1 MSVTVEK
8 CIGVVDGGMLILE
21 ELQTVTLEGVRV
33 PRVGVAGGSAMRTV
47 LQRCA
52 QDKLIS
58 YEITGRDRMG
68 YPSITAKA
76 GDVDLTLLI
85 NQALKDY
92 GYST

>member
-21 ELQTVTLEGVRV
+21 ELQTVTLEGVRA

-47 LQRCA
+47 LQRSA

-68 YPSITAKA
+68 YPSISAKA
-76 GDVDLTLLI
+76 GDLDLTLLI
-85 NQALKDY
+85 NQALKDH